1 MKWCELSIQLKK
13 QQTAYQIFAKNIYLC
28 VLTYIRTIL

>member
-1 MKWCELSIQLKK
+1 MKRCELRIKLKK
-13 QQTAYQIFAKNIYLC
+13 QQTAYQIFAKNKYLC